1 MMASNRSNQGR
12 STVKINE
19 SGEYQGISQMMIRR
33 ASTTSKKEQPSTSEH
48 PYAASSDG

>member
-1 MMASNRSNQGR
+1 MIASSRTNLGR

-19 SGEYQGISQMMIRR
+19 SGKDQGIAQMLRR
-33 ASTTSKKEQPSTSEH
+33 ASTTKKKEQPSISEL